1 MTNEGEVKYEALSE
15 KLGREASQILADQA
29 LQVER
34 EGDTTAEM
42 ARLTLLAG
50 QLMLIQWKVSLE
62 PRPNPHFH
70 SVVSLTPRYAEAMY
84 GAMSQTFGWWL
95 FWRDRC
101 IPQRVQGCH
110 LRLYRS
116 VCMVLLHNERHM
128 T

>member
-34 EGDTTAEM
+34 EGDATAEM

-62 PRPNPHFH
+62 PRPHPHFH
-70 SVVSLTPRYAEAMY
+70 
-84 GAMSQTFGWWL
+84 
-95 FWRDRC
+95 
-101 IPQRVQGCH
+101 
-110 LRLYRS
+110 
-116 VCMVLLHNERHM
+116 
-128 T
+128 

>member
-15 KLGREASQILADQA
+15 KLGREASRILADQA

-50 QLMLIQWKVSLE
+50 QLMLIQWKVGLV
-62 PRPNPHFH
+62 PRPYSLPFMT
-70 SVVSLTPRYAEAMY
+70 SLTFRYAGAMC

-95 FWRDRC
+95 AWQNLC
-101 IPQRVQGCH
+101 ILQRGKGWP
-110 LRLYRS
+110 LRPYRS
-116 VCMVLLHNERHM
+116 VCMSLLHDKYHKA
-128 T
+128 